1 MDPHSPSSADVGVAP
16 RRQLSPTEFASTVT
30 AITSAF
36 GDPTRRDIFLFAHAS
51 DDGVTAAQTAKHF
64 DLHANVARHHL
75 DKLAS
80 GGYLVVE
87 TAKPSGG
94 VGRPS
99 KRYTTTDEQ
108 VHLEVDVR
116 QDDILVALLG
126 RALKMLP
133 PDVAETM
140 AEEVGLE
147 YGRAMA
153 ETLEPAATHRSF
165 QGALHAIAD
174 ALSAHG
180 FAARAEQADAG
191 DTDEQELQI
200 VAEHCPFGDAVVE
213 HPVICAVDRGIVKGM
228 LAHML
233 GTSPDAEQAASLP
246 QGDDV
251 CVTHVTL

>member
-1 MDPHSPSSADVGVAP
+1 M
-16 RRQLSPTEFASTVT
+16 T

-51 DDGVTAAQTAKHF
+51 DDGVTAAETAKHF

-87 TAKPSGG
+87 VAKPSGG

-140 AEEVGLE
+140 AEEVGVE
-147 YGRAMA
+147 YGTAMA

-180 FAARAEQADAG
+180 FAARAEQTSTA
-191 DTDEQELQI
+191 DTDGLDADKELQI

-228 LAHML
+228 LNHML
-233 GTSPDAEQAASLP
+233 GRFGDAEQAASLP

-251 CVTHVTL
+251 CVTQVSLRTSS